1 MCTKHHQ
8 LEYENEARFI
18 AYEPDVKGLYNSI
31 SLEEGSHIEKVCF
44 GYRCPAKH
52 VETIKN
58 ILSNRGQIKFYQMQ
72 SNPEDIYNLSSVK
85 I

>member
-1 MCTKHHQ
+1 MDEGSINTQIGLCTKHHQ

-18 AYEPDVKGLYNSI
+18 AYEPDVKGL
-31 SLEEGSHIEKVCF
+31 K
-44 GYRCPAKH
+44 
-52 VETIKN
+52 TIKN
-58 ILSNRGQIKFYQMQ
+58 ILSNRGQIKYYQMR